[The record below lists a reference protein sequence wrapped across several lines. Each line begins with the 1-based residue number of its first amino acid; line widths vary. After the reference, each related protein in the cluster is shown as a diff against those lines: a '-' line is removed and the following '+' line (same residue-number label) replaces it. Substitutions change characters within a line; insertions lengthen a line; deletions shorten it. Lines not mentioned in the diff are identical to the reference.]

1 MEKNKNKIIND
12 KQEMLDKLESNFKKL
27 KEK

>member
-27 KEK
+27 IEK